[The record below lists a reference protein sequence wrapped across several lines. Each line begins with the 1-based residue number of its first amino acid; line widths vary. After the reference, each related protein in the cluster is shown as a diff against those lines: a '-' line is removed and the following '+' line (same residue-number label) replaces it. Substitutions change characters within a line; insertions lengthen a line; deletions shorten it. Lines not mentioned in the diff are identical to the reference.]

1 MSIIERV
8 LEPNSTETPTCIC
21 GKDMRLAKIRAV
33 AVDTET
39 RDFDCECGHLMKL
52 MIWTDQV
59 LSSNFVKS
67 ACALA

>member
-1 MSIIERV
+1 
-8 LEPNSTETPTCIC
+8 
-21 GKDMRLAKIRAV
+21 MRLAKIRAV

-52 MIWTDQV
+52 MILTDQV